1 LRRVLGRIV
10 TWLRHLGTRAGDAGM
25 VLALCALGQFSIWAG
40 FTNEGPRGLTVPVAL
55 VATLALLARRRAPV
69 AVAAV
74 VMALW
79 AAQSIAA
86 TSPSALWELI
96 VLLLVAYAPGA
107 YADGRRAIA
116 GGLIVL
122 AGVTVDVAFETAP
135 DASLFT
141 PLVLGGGPW
150 VAGRLARRYSGRAR
164 ELARVNAELE
174 RRREDDVRAQVQEE
188 RARIARELHDVVAH
202 SISVMVVQAGAAE
215 QLAGSDPER
224 LAGSLHA
231 IRASGKNALAEM
243 RRLVGVLRTD
253 PGHLAFEPQPGLRDL
268 PALVDQMRR
277 AGLDVGLEM
286 PGGPVDLAPGPGLA
300 AYRVIQEALTN
311 VLKHAG
317 RTRAAVAVRV
327 DAGHVELEVTND
339 GPLAR
344 ASANGGHGL
353 IGMRERMLLYGGI
366 VEAGPQ
372 ANGGWAVH
380 ARLPAGED
388 AS

>member
-10 TWLRHLGTRAGDAGM
+10 TRLRHLGTRAGDGGM